1 VVSISL
7 PAGVTVT
14 EAIEARATTRLSL
27 RVVTL
32 VVYAAGLATYIS
44 TVGLPKQS
52 WAAILWLWLLI
63 LAWDVRRPLLSHL
76 EFLRDWWPVLAALTV
91 YLYSRGISDDLGFVS
106 VHTTAPI
113 DADRWLFGGTLPTEW
128 LQAHLC
134 GVPCERA
141 SQPEWYDVALTT
153 VYYSHFFA
161 ALSIAAFLWV
171 RDRPE
176 WIRYMR
182 RYLSLTFLAL
192 AIYITYPMKPPWMA
206 SRDGLITEDISRI
219 TGRGWFD
226 FGSKSGGGGA
236 TAHQQISAVGNQVA
250 AMPSLH
256 AGLSILVAAY
266 LISRLRGTWRW
277 LLVLYP
283 VAMSFMLVYYA
294 EHYVVDIIAG
304 GVCVSA
310 VMAGW
315 TAWERRRREVAPP
328 REEPDVRELSLP

>member
-1 VVSISL
+1 
-7 PAGVTVT
+7 VTVT
-14 EAIEARATTRLSL
+14 TGGAATASPLAVRVISL
-27 RVVTL
+27 L
-32 VVYAAGLATYIS
+32 IYAAALATYIS

-63 LAWDVRRPLLSHL
+63 LAWDVRRPLRSHL
-76 EFLRDWWPVLAALTV
+76 SFLKDWWPVLAALTV
-91 YLYSRGISDDLGFVS
+91 YLYSRGISDDLGFVN
-106 VHTTAPI
+106 VHVTEPI

-128 LQAHLC
+128 LQTNLC

-141 SQPEWYDVALTT
+141 SQPEWYDVGLTT
-153 VYYSHFFA
+153 VYYTHFFA

-171 RDRPE
+171 RSRPE

-192 AIYITYPMKPPWMA
+192 TIYIVYPMAPPWMA
-206 SRDGLITEDISRI
+206 SRDGLLTEDISRI

-226 FGSKSGGGGA
+226 FGSSGGS
-236 TAHQQISAVGNQVA
+236 TAHQSVSAVGNQVA

-294 EHYVVDIIAG
+294 EHYVIDIIAG
-304 GVCVSA
+304 GICVGV
-310 VMAGW
+310 VMVGW
-315 TAWERRRREVAPP
+315 TIWERRRTG
-328 REEPDVRELSLP
+328 REESHAEGDPDDVPEMSLP